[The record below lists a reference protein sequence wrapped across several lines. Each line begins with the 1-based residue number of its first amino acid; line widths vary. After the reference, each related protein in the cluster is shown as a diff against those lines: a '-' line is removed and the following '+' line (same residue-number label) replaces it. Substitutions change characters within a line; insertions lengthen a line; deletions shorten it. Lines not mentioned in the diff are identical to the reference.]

1 MRTNKNNNKA
11 QKYLNDV
18 NEFVHIFLLMSVCH
32 LKISSQTY
40 SAMKVFDNKNA
51 VFLAHFLISCHV
63 ANFCVM
69 LW

>member
-11 QKYLNDV
+11 QKYLNDF

-40 SAMKVFDNKNA
+40 SAM
-51 VFLAHFLISCHV
+51 
-63 ANFCVM
+63 
-69 LW
+69 